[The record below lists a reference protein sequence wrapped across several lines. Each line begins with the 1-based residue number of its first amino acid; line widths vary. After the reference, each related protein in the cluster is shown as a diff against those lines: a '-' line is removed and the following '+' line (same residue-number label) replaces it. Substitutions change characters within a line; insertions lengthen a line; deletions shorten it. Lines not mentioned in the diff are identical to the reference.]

1 MLLARRA
8 IRPRRP
14 DLTRDEYFWIR
25 LEVVPSENVY
35 SIERLQLRR
44 LIGMFESAC
53 QIKGLDNRMVVRRV
67 QPDDLGITG
76 RRFRKQVGI
85 RSHEVRELHLRLV
98 GIAAWTQDMP
108 YEVDRLRVIRR
119 DRKDVD
125 LVPIL
130 YCEPA
135 HLRANHFGI
144 AGVADFDAQHGAL
157 FMRYQALDFNVPQ
170 CRRGENS
177 SSQIEYFHEGLL
189 IAQLVNCWAAHHA
202 FYRHHRTKWRYH
214 QGIAVLDSL
223 QIAPNAMEEQVIRV
237 HFFHQLLSSIVLKT
251 PERAL
256 RCHTTRHKQRIQRS
270 GKRTHVIR
278 ARRSDVANHIHAH
291 RAQPQQ

>member
-53 QIKGLDNRMVVRRV
+53 QIEGLDNRMVVRRM
-67 QPDDLGITG
+67 QPDDFGITG

-98 GIAAWTQDMP
+98 GIPAGTQDMP
-108 YEVDRLRVIRR
+108 YEVDRLRVIWR

-135 HLRANHFGI
+135 HLRAHRVGI
-144 AGVADFDAQHGAL
+144 AGVADFDAQHRAL
-157 FMRYQALDFNVPQ
+157 LMRYQALDFDVPQ
-170 CRRGENS
+170 CRSGENS
-177 SSQIEYFHEGLL
+177 SSKIKYVCECLL
-189 IAQLVNCWAAHHA
+189 IEQLVDCRTAHHA
-202 FYRHHRTKWRYH
+202 LHSHH
-214 QGIAVLDSL
+214 
-223 QIAPNAMEEQVIRV
+223 
-237 HFFHQLLSSIVLKT
+237 
-251 PERAL
+251 
-256 RCHTTRHKQRIQRS
+256 
-270 GKRTHVIR
+270 
-278 ARRSDVANHIHAH
+278 
-291 RAQPQQ
+291 